1 MPIRAIVSL
10 WWSWKSTTD
19 DPILWVILYTWR
31 WNEKKKKFLYYC
43 LVWWLFL
50 FFSLSYVF
58 HFMYLH
64 SCFHFQIVHQDSDQ
78 WRTFSNRVVW
88 CWKRGGVVL
97 GEILLIIG
105 VAEGWLVRWWCCKI
119 MYLVKS
125 RNDRM
130 KEQPT
135 IYNRSWRMVYSDG
148 YGNTICLRWPGLLC
162 MYHTPS
168 YSSYSLPLTHSM
180 EQHYL
185 FSHVQQKH
193 YLIILEIS
201 PTPI

>member
-1 MPIRAIVSL
+1 MPTRAIVSL

-31 WNEKKKKFLYYC
+31 WNEKKNFLHCC

-88 CWKRGGVVL
+88 CWKGGGVVP
-97 GEILLIIG
+97 GEILSVIG
-105 VAEGWLVRWWCCKI
+105 VAEGWLVGWRCYKI

-125 RNDRM
+125 RNSRM
-130 KEQPT
+130 KNNQLST
-135 IYNRSWRMVYSDG
+135 TDSGAQYIQMVLVTFYTWDG
-148 YGNTICLRWPGLLC
+148 LVCFVCFVLPLI
-162 MYHTPS
+162 
-168 YSSYSLPLTHSM
+168 PLTHCLWLVLRNNTACFPM
-180 EQHYL
+180 FIVPQVICPL
-185 FSHVQQKH
+185 
-193 YLIILEIS
+193 
-201 PTPI
+201 